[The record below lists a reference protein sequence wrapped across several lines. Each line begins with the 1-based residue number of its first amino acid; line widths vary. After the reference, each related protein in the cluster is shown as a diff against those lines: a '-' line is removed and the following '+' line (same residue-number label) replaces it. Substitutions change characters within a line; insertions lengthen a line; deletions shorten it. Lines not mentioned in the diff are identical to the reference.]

1 MMITTTHRTADE
13 FLEHAAPTLEKNEAA
28 NNLILG
34 MSLRL
39 KESPHT
45 FETTPFFAT
54 VTDRDRVVLAA
65 VMTPPF
71 KLVLSSDADDYGDA
85 VRSAVNAFTKNL
97 FSLHR
102 PIPGVTAASALAEN
116 FCVQWARVAKV
127 NYRIGMKQRIY
138 ELRTVNPPQWAQ
150 GAMRLATRTD
160 LDLATQW
167 AIAFNDEALGTPAGN
182 LRGLVERKIE
192 ARELYVWVDGELVS
206 MAATTRPTRHGVG
219 VNLVYTPPPF
229 RGKGYASSCVAAL
242 SQLQLDS
249 GYQFCVLYT
258 DLANPTSNS
267 IYQKIGYVSVCD
279 SDDYIFENAN

>member
-1 MMITTTHRTADE
+1 MITTTYRTADE
-13 FLEHAAPTLEKNEAA
+13 FLECAAPTLEKNEAA

-45 FETTPFFAT
+45 FETTPFFAV
-54 VTDRDRVVLAA
+54 VTDRDRAILSA

-71 KLVLSSDADDYGDA
+71 KLVLSSDTDDYGDA
-85 VRSAVNAFTKNL
+85 VNALAKKL
-97 FSLHR
+97 LSLHL

-116 FCVQWARVAKV
+116 FCVLWSHVAKV
-127 NYRIGMKQRIY
+127 HYRVGMRQRLY
-138 ELRTVNPPQWAQ
+138 ELRKVNPPQWAQ
-150 GAMRLATRTD
+150 GAMRMATRTD

-192 ARELYVWVDGELVS
+192 SRELYVWVDGEPVS

-242 SQLQLDS
+242 SQLQLES

-267 IYQKIGYVSVCD
+267 IYQKIGYKPVCD
-279 SDDYIFENAN
+279 SDEYIFEGCES

>member
-1 MMITTTHRTADE
+1 MITTTYRTADE
-13 FLEHAAPTLEKNEAA
+13 FLEHATPTLENNEAA

-39 KESPHT
+39 KQSPQT

-54 VTDRDRVVLAA
+54 VTDRDRVILSAM
-65 VMTPPF
+65 MTPPF

-85 VRSAVNAFTKNL
+85 VNSLTKHL
-97 FSLHR
+97 LSLHL

-116 FCVQWARVAKV
+116 FCVQWSRVANV
-127 NYRIGMKQRIY
+127 NYRVGMRQRIY
-138 ELRTVNPPQWAQ
+138 ELRKVNPPQWAQ
-150 GAMRLATRTD
+150 GTMRLATRNDID
-160 LDLATQW
+160 LVEQW
-167 AIAFNDEALGTPAGN
+167 AIAFKDEALGTPAGN
-182 LRGLVERKIE
+182 LRGLMERKIE
-192 ARELYVWVDGELVS
+192 ARELYLWVDGEPVS
-206 MAATTRPTRHGVG
+206 MAATARPTRRGVG
-219 VNLVYTPPPF
+219 VNLVYTPPPL

-267 IYQKIGYVSVCD
+267 IYQKIGYVALCD
-279 SDDYIFENAN
+279 SDEYVFENHL